1 MAANYKRRLARSNVI
16 RIRWFDRKFGK
27 CFVGQLVKK
36 WKIHVEK
43 KRVML
48 GRLFERIRNI
58 SGRLTFG
65 DLTREMKQ
73 IATMERAKRNNLQ
86 KHLKDPYIHNVEY
99 FFRTWRFQ
107 SQYSGKKHKNVLF
120 KEAHEL
126 QRVSWKKGL
135 LVSKHYVLRWQ
146 STSSSGRYSRH
157 STHLPNSRQQF
168 GQTQAPSPTS
178 CIHLPTVIF

>member
-1 MAANYKRRLARSNVI
+1 
-16 RIRWFDRKFGK
+16 
-27 CFVGQLVKK
+27 
-36 WKIHVEK
+36 
-43 KRVML
+43 ML